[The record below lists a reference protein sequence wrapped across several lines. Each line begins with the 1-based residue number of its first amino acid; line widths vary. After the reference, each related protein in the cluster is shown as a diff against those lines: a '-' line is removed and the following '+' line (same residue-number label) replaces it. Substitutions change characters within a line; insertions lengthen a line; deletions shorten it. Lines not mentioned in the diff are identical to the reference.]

1 MSKKQSVN
9 LYLVKVNH
17 CAQDGLALQKTIL
30 VYSTS
35 VESLK
40 EDLLKSAFK
49 TQALEIIPSTE
60 SEKLACKFP
69 IMFWRDDVINVN
81 SIDDFFEEVTILK
94 VAEEELSILLKYFPE
109 IKNGG
114 FGVSPFLEIN
124 PADLDDY

>member
-1 MSKKQSVN
+1 MDKVQPIN

-17 CAQDGLALQKTIL
+17 YAEDGLALQKAIL
-30 VYSTS
+30 THSVS

-40 EDLLKSAFK
+40 EALLRSAFISNAIEPVE
-49 TQALEIIPSTE
+49 TGFDV
-60 SEKLACKFP
+60 KFP
-69 IMFWRDDVINVN
+69 LMFWRDDVINVN
-81 SIDDFFEEVTILK
+81 SIEDFFEEVTILK
-94 VAEEELSILLKYFPE
+94 VSEEELSILLKYFPE